1 MRFYGRVEEIGALR
15 ALRTRT
21 VKRGGAAMAV
31 VTGRRRIGKTSLIR
45 KALEDGETPYIYCFV
60 NAYSDEAG
68 VAREL
73 MRAAAQACRIEYPP
87 AFGRLIDAVEYLLV
101 LSRDRPMTI
110 VFDECQVLDRTCPGF
125 WSDLQRAW
133 DLRKDGA
140 KLLLV
145 MSGSVQTMLERIFG
159 GANEPLYGRA
169 DQIMRIRPFG
179 TETLTKL
186 FESEYP
192 EGGMIELLKLYAM
205 TGGVARYVELLVD
218 SGVVHP
224 DRMINFVFSESGSWF
239 RDEGLILLAN
249 EFKIASTTAMTLL
262 ERIASGRTRW
272 AEMQNGIEQ
281 PISAYVHRLEEQLG
295 IIGRIMP
302 ALTKPQQKNA
312 RYEIRDPY
320 FRFWLRFMAAADK
333 QADIENKHWGRL
345 IKATEAGMPAFLG
358 RTLEAWFRRRF
369 EENDRWSK
377 VGAWWD
383 RKGENKIDL
392 VALDESSKELLV
404 GECKL
409 NPTKIDLD
417 VVRLKA
423 AAFLQTHPELQSW
436 KLEVA
441 GLSPEDMLRT
451 C

>member
-15 ALRTRT
+15 ALRTRA

-60 NAYSDEAG
+60 NAYSDEVG

-159 GANEPLYGRA
+159 DANEPLYGRA

-186 FESEYP
+186 FESECP
-192 EGGMIELLKLYAM
+192 KGGMIELLKLYAM

-218 SGVVHP
+218 SDVVHP

-249 EFKIASTTAMTLL
+249 EFKST
-262 ERIASGRTRW
+262 
-272 AEMQNGIEQ
+272 
-281 PISAYVHRLEEQLG
+281 
-295 IIGRIMP
+295 
-302 ALTKPQQKNA
+302 
-312 RYEIRDPY
+312 
-320 FRFWLRFMAAADK
+320 
-333 QADIENKHWGRL
+333 
-345 IKATEAGMPAFLG
+345 FL
-358 RTLEAWFRRRF
+358 
-369 EENDRWSK
+369 
-377 VGAWWD
+377 
-383 RKGENKIDL
+383 
-392 VALDESSKELLV
+392 
-404 GECKL
+404 
-409 NPTKIDLD
+409 
-417 VVRLKA
+417 
-423 AAFLQTHPELQSW
+423 
-436 KLEVA
+436 
-441 GLSPEDMLRT
+441 
-451 C
+451 